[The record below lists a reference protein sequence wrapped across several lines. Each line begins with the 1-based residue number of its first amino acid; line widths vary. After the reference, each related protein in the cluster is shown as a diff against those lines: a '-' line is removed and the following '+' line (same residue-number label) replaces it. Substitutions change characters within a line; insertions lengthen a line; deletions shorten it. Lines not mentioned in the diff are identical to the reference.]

1 MPVNIMKKFKH
12 SESGA
17 RGWFIGNFPKA
28 IIQSEHFECCWQAN
42 PAGKKDKPH
51 YHKKATEIQ
60 LVVKGS
66 MIINDEIF
74 NVGDICV
81 LDPGEH
87 YYAEYLE
94 DTEVFAI
101 KTPSMPDDKYY
112 I

>member
-1 MPVNIMKKFKH
+1 MKKFKH

-17 RGWFIGNFPKA
+17 RGWFIGNFPNA
-28 IIQSEHFECCWQAN
+28 VIQSEHFECCWQAN

-60 LVVKGS
+60 LVVKGA
-66 MIINDEIF
+66 MIINNEIF
-74 NVGDICV
+74 NVGDIC
-81 LDPGEH
+81 LLEPGEH
-87 YYAEYLE
+87 YYAEYVE

-101 KTPSMPDDKYY
+101 KTPSVPGDKYY